1 MLRGLR
7 NVSSNW
13 LGKSLMSLMFGVL
26 IISFGVWGIADIFR
40 GYGSSTLATVGSTEI
55 SAEQFRQTLT
65 DRIQQ
70 ISRQARRPLTL
81 DQARAFGIDRQVL
94 QETISETLLDEQA
107 RRMGLALSDAEIV
120 KIISADP
127 TFAAPNGKFD
137 PQRFALALR
146 EFGYTEQRFIAEQ
159 RRVSLRR
166 QLAGS
171 IIAGVTPTNT
181 EMDAL
186 TRFQS
191 EQRTID
197 YIKLGAAQAGTIADP
212 SDDVLTAYYEQ
223 HKVLF
228 RAPEY
233 RKIAYL
239 VVSPE
244 AMAKNIT
251 VSDEDA
257 RKVFDQDRSTYAKPE
272 RRRVEQISFQS
283 AADAKAAREKIASG
297 LSFEDL
303 AKEKNLSSSDI
314 DLGLIDKSAL
324 SDGAIADAAFSLPL
338 NDVSQPVT
346 GTLATVL
353 LKVTQID
360 PASTATYDSVA
371 GAIKAKIAADRARAN
386 FDDLR
391 NKIEDERGGGA
402 NIEEAAKKAG
412 LSAVTID
419 VDRSGRTA
427 DGKPATL
434 PAGVDLVSAAYSSDV
449 GVENDPLT
457 FPGGEVWYDVLGVTP
472 SHDRSLT
479 DVKDKVA
486 ARWRSEQIA
495 TALQAKATEL
505 VDKLNKGGDFAAEA
519 SALGLQIEKSPLFTR
534 DVKLNALP
542 DQVVDAAFRTP
553 KNSAAQTQ
561 GTGED
566 DFVVFRVTDIAT
578 PKIDL
583 NSDAAKQLKTA
594 LTTNLTN
601 EQIAEYVAHLESTI
615 GVKINQSAYAVATGA
630 ASSNQ

>member
-13 LGKSLMSLMFGVL
+13 LGKSIMSLMFGVL
-26 IISFGVWGIADIFR
+26 IVSFGIWGIADIFR

-55 SAEQFRQTLT
+55 STEEFRRLLT

-70 ISRQARRPLTL
+70 ISRQAHRPLTL
-81 DQARAFGIDRQVL
+81 DQARAFGLDRQIL
-94 QETISETLLDEQA
+94 QETISEALLDEQA
-107 RRMGLALSDAEIV
+107 RRLGLALSDAEIV
-120 KIISADP
+120 KIVSADP

-146 EFGYTEQRFIAEQ
+146 EFGYTEQRFIADQ

-171 IIAGVTPTNT
+171 MIAGVEPTNT
-181 EMDAL
+181 EIEAL

-191 EQRTID
+191 EQRAID
-197 YIKLGAAQAGTIADP
+197 YIKLGAAQAGDVAAP
-212 SDDVLTAYYEQ
+212 ANDVLTAYFEQ

-244 AMAKNIT
+244 AMAKSIV

-257 RKVFDQDRSTYAKPE
+257 RKVFDQNRSVYVKPE
-272 RRRVEQISFQS
+272 RRRVLQISFQS
-283 AADAKAAREKIASG
+283 PADAKAAREKIAAG

-303 AKEKNLSSSDI
+303 AKEKNLTSSDI
-314 DLGLIDKSAL
+314 DLGLIDRSVL
-324 SDGAIADAAFSLPL
+324 SDNTVADAAFALPL
-338 NDVSQPVT
+338 NEVSQPVT

-353 LKVTQID
+353 LKVTQIE
-360 PASTATYDSVA
+360 PGSTPTFEAVA
-371 GAIKAKIAADRARAN
+371 DTIKKKIAADRARAS
-386 FDDLR
+386 FDEIR
-391 NKIEDERGGGA
+391 NKIEDDRGGGS
-402 NIEEAAKKAG
+402 NIVDSAQKAG

-419 VDRSGRTA
+419 VDRSGRTM
-427 DGKPATL
+427 DGKPAQL
-434 PAGVDLVSAAYSSDV
+434 PAGVDVVAAAFNSDA
-449 GVENDPLT
+449 GVENDALT
-457 FPGGEVWYDVLGVTP
+457 FPGGEVWYDVLGVSP
-472 SHDRSLT
+472 SHDRSL
-479 DVKDKVA
+479 DEVKDKVI
-486 ARWRSEQIA
+486 ARWRAEEIA
-495 TALQAKATEL
+495 TRLRAKSTEL

-519 SALGLQIEKSPLFTR
+519 AALGLQVEKSPLFTR

-553 KNSAAQTQ
+553 KDATAQTQ
-561 GTGED
+561 GNGED
-566 DFVVFRVTDIAT
+566 DFVVFRVTSIVT
-578 PKIDL
+578 PKADP

-594 LTTNLTN
+594 LTGNLTN
-601 EQIAEYVAHLESTI
+601 EQIAQYVAHLESTI
-615 GVKINQSAYAVATGA
+615 GAKINQGAYAIATGA
-630 ASSNQ
+630 ASNNQ